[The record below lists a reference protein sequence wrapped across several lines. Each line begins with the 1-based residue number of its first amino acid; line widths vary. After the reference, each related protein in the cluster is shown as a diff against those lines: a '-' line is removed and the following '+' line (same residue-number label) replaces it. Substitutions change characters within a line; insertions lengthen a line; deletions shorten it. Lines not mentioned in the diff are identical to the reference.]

1 MDCISDSR
9 LRTSP
14 SACLGNEYFAM
25 VIIILHEMKDWLPV
39 ETFCMKIDKLLYD
52 GSHYEIVL

>member
-1 MDCISDSR
+1 
-9 LRTSP
+9 
-14 SACLGNEYFAM
+14 M

-39 ETFCMKIDKLLYD
+39 ETFCIKIDKLLFD